1 MGRLKEEERN
11 LKLKAVRD
19 AFEYIKIESVNKNKN
34 LAIPKKIVKLANSY
48 EYAKGFKY
56 KLNIQ
61 SIKQPYSEEFKI
73 LKDEIDEFKE
83 DFNINKNSIS
93 KLTKS
98 RIDNLNEKIYLLT
111 FQLSELLSNE
121 IKLKEELDNLKEVL
135 KHSNNARDSYYSK
148 LCELNE
154 N

>member
-11 LKLKAVRD
+11 LKLKAARD
-19 AFEYIKIESVNKNKN
+19 AFEYLKIESVNKNKN
-34 LAIPKKIVKLANSY
+34 LAIPERIVKFANSY
-48 EYAKGFKY
+48 EYVKEFKY

-73 LKDEIDEFKE
+73 LKNEIDEFKE
-83 DFNINKNSIS
+83 NFNISKNSIS

-111 FQLSELLSNE
+111 FQLSELLDNE